1 MKTYK
6 EFITELNK
14 FEKFLFKQGVKALK
28 KLNPRVPLKT
38 IKKDTLRTTKGMRS
52 DPDNPF
58 VSPRREAENLVK
70 RFQNTVSGQKGQNI
84 MKLKDKTGKPK
95 YTNYDPTRVRQGDDV
110 QAKVTGAAQS
120 MRGRSKKFVRELDK
134 DMKDMG
140 KKFPKYKKETENAR
154 KIYKNTGDQH
164 SAIYKAPDY
173 AVNPTDAKI
182 DSTFKKNVLG
192 VPTTKN
198 IPKGELS
205 DLEKYTAAKDVKA
218 KSIIKK
224 FKRRKK

>member
-14 FEKFLFKQGVKALK
+14 LEKFILK
-28 KLNPRVPLKT
+28 KGIQAIQKFNPGQTYKS
-38 IKKDTLRTTKGMRS
+38 IKKSALRTTKSMRS

-70 RFQNTVSGQKGQNI
+70 RFQNTVPGEKGQNI

-110 QAKVTGAAQS
+110 QSKVTGAAQS
-120 MRGRSKKFVRELDK
+120 MRGRNKKTLRRMDK

-140 KKFPKYKKETENAR
+140 KKFPLYKQDTENAR
-154 KIYKNTGDQH
+154 TILKNTGDQH
-164 SAIYKAPDY
+164 RAIYKAPDY
-173 AVNPTDAKI
+173 GVNPTDAKI

-192 VPTTKN
+192 APTTTN
-198 IPKGELS
+198 LPKGAVP
-205 DLEKYTAAKDVKA
+205 DAAKKIKA
-218 KSIIKK
+218 KSKIKP
-224 FKRRKK
+224 FKRGKK

>member
-14 FEKFLFKQGVKALK
+14 FEKFILK
-28 KLNPRVPLKT
+28 KGIQA
-38 IKKDTLRTTKGMRS
+38 IKKFNPGQTYRSIKKNALRTTKDMRN
-52 DPDNPF
+52 DPNNPF

-70 RFQNTVSGQKGQNI
+70 QFQRTVPGQKGENI
-84 MKLKDKTGKPK
+84 IKLKDRTGKPK
-95 YTNYDPTRVRQGDDV
+95 YTKYDPTRVRQGDDP

-120 MRGRSKKFVRELDK
+120 MRGRSKKSIRGLDK

-140 KKFPKYKKETENAR
+140 KQFPSYKQDAENAR
-154 KIYKNTGDQH
+154 TVLKNTGDQH

-173 AVNPTDAKI
+173 RINPTDKKI
-182 DSTFKKNVLG
+182 DSLYPKNRLG
-192 VPTTKN
+192 TPTTTN
-198 IPKGELS
+198 LPKGAVPDASKKL
-205 DLEKYTAAKDVKA
+205 DA
-218 KSIIKK
+218 KSIIRK